1 MSKMIKL
8 DDETTSDEFIKNIE
22 EKELLI
28 YEDIQGSKI
37 YVRYNGDR
45 FIIKPRNLKNDEL
58 SFIDLA
64 IQKFY
69 NKAYAFF
76 HTLPTYITDIL
87 NQKWWFCFEYL
98 ADEKPAHIEYNRLP
112 KNNLILTSIVKGGH
126 HKFNYEE
133 ILEYSNL
140 FDVDPLPLI
149 FKGKLNGKQIEVL
162 RLFIKT
168 TEEDLNFVFGEDNFA
183 KFFYNILNPKIENS
197 FLMKDGEYNDNLEK
211 IMIRI
216 DGDDR
221 YTFGILNPMY
231 EKDKDENH
239 TEHSHVFSLIIISF
253 LEFLQLKN
261 LKKYKPKGLTKD
273 EVYINLISLLFNEYI
288 ANMKEDI
295 ESWEFFVPNF
305 IKDDKFKINVD
316 LIRNKDTQNL
326 IKSSEKIEYLYKIIL
341 GSFNKYRKKPI
352 GIMKEST
359 VKLFNKMVD
368 DISKHLEYLLN
379 INREYRFQKI
389 DLMNFGEYFNLE
401 FDRDGAGDIY
411 PDVSVQFEEEPE
423 TEFGKGKKGKGK
435 GITKKK

>member
-8 DDETTSDEFIKNIE
+8 DNEVTSEEFIKNIE
-22 EKELLI
+22 GKELII
-28 YEDIQGSKI
+28 YEDINGSKI
-37 YVRYNGDR
+37 YVKFDGDR
-45 FIIKPRNLKNDEL
+45 FIIKPRSIKNDEL

-64 IQKFY
+64 IQKYY

-76 HTLPTYITDIL
+76 HTLPKYITDIL
-87 NQKWWFCFEYL
+87 NQNWWFCFEYL
-98 ADEKPAHIEYNRLP
+98 ADEKPAHIEYNRVP
-112 KNNLILTSIVKGGH
+112 KNNLILTSIVKKGH
-126 HKFNYEE
+126 HIFNYEE
-133 ILEYSNL
+133 LVEYGKL
-140 FDVDPLPLI
+140 FDVDVLPLI
-149 FKGKLNGKQIEVL
+149 FKGKLNEKQIEVL
-162 RLFIKT
+162 RLYIKT
-168 TEEDLNFVFGEDNFA
+168 TEEDLKFVFGENNFA
-183 KFFYNILNPKIENS
+183 QFFYNILNPNIDNS
-197 FLMKDGEYNDNLEK
+197 FLMKDGDFNDNLER

-231 EKDKDENH
+231 EKNKEENQ

-253 LEFLQLKN
+253 LEFLQLKDI
-261 LKKYKPKGLTKD
+261 KKYKPKGLTKD

-316 LIRNKDTQNL
+316 LIGNKDTQNL
-326 IKSSEKIEYLYKIIL
+326 IRSSEKIEYLYKIIL
-341 GSFNKYRKKPI
+341 GSFNKFRKKPI
-352 GIMKEST
+352 GIMKDST
-359 VKLFNKMVD
+359 VKLFNQMVT
-368 DISKHLEYLLN
+368 DISKQLEYLLS

-401 FDRDGAGDIY
+401 FDKDGAGEIY
-411 PDVSVQFEEEPE
+411 PDVSVQFDEEPE

-435 GITKKK
+435 GIIKKK